1 MILRLWQLQSKLKS
15 CFRDMITINADD
27 FGRTQSINNAIIKSF
42 NEGIITQTTI
52 MVNMPYA
59 ESAILLSQDNNFF
72 NNVGLHLNLDEGYPI
87 TNNIKKCKTFCKESG
102 EFNGA
107 FRKRRIKNLFLTKT
121 ERMCCKEE
129 IEAQMNKYISMGF
142 TMKHLDSHHHIHVIP
157 SILPIVVLSAKKKG
171 FQSMRIRFNLQNTNI
186 IKNIFTK
193 CINLYIS
200 RFFRTTDYFCDSV
213 YFTENKPIRESIE
226 VMCHPDIYEGKLVDV
241 IGKRES
247 GQFGELR
254 KLKV

>member
-1 MILRLWQLQSKLKS
+1 
-15 CFRDMITINADD
+15 MITINADD
-27 FGRTQSINNAIIKSF
+27 FGRTQSINNAITKAF

-59 ESAILLSQDNNFF
+59 DSAILLSQDNNFF

-87 TNNIKKCKTFCKESG
+87 TTNIKKCKTFCKESG
-102 EFNGA
+102 EFNGN
-107 FRKRRIKNLFLTKT
+107 FRKRRIKNFFLTKT
-121 ERMCCKEE
+121 ERKCCKEE

-157 SILPIVVLSAKKKG
+157 SVLPIVVISAKKMG

-186 IKNIFTK
+186 LKKIITK
-193 CINLYIS
+193 CINIYIS
-200 RFFRTTDYFCDSV
+200 RFFKTTDFFCDSA
-213 YFTENKPIRESIE
+213 YFAEFKPFRESIE
-226 VMCHPDIYEGKLVDV
+226 VMCHPDICDGKLVDV
-241 IGKRES
+241 IGKREN
-247 GQFGELR
+247 GQLGELI